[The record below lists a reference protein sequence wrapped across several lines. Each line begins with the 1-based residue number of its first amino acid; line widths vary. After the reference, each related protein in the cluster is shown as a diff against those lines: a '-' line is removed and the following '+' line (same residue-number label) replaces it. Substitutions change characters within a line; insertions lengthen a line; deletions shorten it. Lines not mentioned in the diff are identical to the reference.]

1 MVGTALELVVLEPI
15 FAVCR
20 LHAAEAVPDWAYLG
34 SFSSVSRT
42 PRELSIVCEQ
52 DNVPPEVRA
61 EVGWRC
67 LMVEG
72 PLAFTEVGIL
82 ASLTAPLAA
91 AGVSVFAVST
101 YDTDFLLVKEADLEQ
116 TLSSLGNEDFRIR

>member
-1 MVGTALELVVLEPI
+1 MVGTALSLVVLEPI

-20 LHAAEAVPDWAYLG
+20 LPAAEAVPDWAYRG

-52 DNVPPEVRA
+52 DNVPSEVWA

>member
-1 MVGTALELVVLEPI
+1 MVGTALSLVVLEPI

-20 LHAAEAVPDWAYLG
+20 LPAAEAVPDWAYLG

-52 DNVPPEVRA
+52 DNVPSEVRA

>member
-1 MVGTALELVVLEPI
+1 MAGTALDLVVLEPI

-20 LHAAEAVPDWAYLG
+20 LSASEEVPEWVYQG

-61 EVGWRC
+61 EIGWRC
-67 LMVEG
+67 LMIEG
-72 PLAFTEVGIL
+72 PLAFTEV
-82 ASLTAPLAA
+82 
-91 AGVSVFAVST
+91 
-101 YDTDFLLVKEADLEQ
+101 
-116 TLSSLGNEDFRIR
+116 

>member
-1 MVGTALELVVLEPI
+1 MAGTALDLVVLEPI

-20 LHAAEAVPDWAYLG
+20 LSAAEEVPDWAYQG

-61 EVGWRC
+61 EIGWRC
-67 LMVEG
+67 LMIEG

-116 TLSSLGNEDFRIR
+116 ALSSLGNEDFRIR

>member
-1 MVGTALELVVLEPI
+1 MVGTALSLVVLEPI

-20 LHAAEAVPDWAYLG
+20 LSAAEAVPDWAYLG

-52 DNVPPEVRA
+52 DNVPSEVRA